1 MTHDDCTANLELL
14 ALRFAWPHRS
24 DLDRPTLY
32 VTECVRSDGLYV
44 RPLTIEDCLPAW
56 QRRAERVLA

>member
-1 MTHDDCTANLELL
+1 MTHDDCAANLELL

-44 RPLTIEDCLPAW
+44 RPLTI
-56 QRRAERVLA
+56 

>member
-1 MTHDDCTANLELL
+1 MTHDDCARNLVLT

-24 DLDRPTLY
+24 DLDRPSLY
-32 VTECVRSDGLYV
+32 ITECIREGGLYV